1 VKINSLQAID
11 IKGKQMA
18 GTGKINNSAGKRDFS
33 VAILAGGE
41 SSRMGKN
48 KALEI
53 LGGKT
58 VIAHVIDSLRPLTN
72 DMFIVAGDVAAYEG
86 FGLPICADHYDFR
99 ASLVGIYSAIA
110 SSREERCLVVA
121 CDMPFVEPALAR
133 LLASLSA
140 GYDAVVPVSP
150 RGWEPLLA
158 VYSKSC
164 LKAMRERIKSGDLAI
179 HHVLD
184 NLKVRYVEL
193 AEMAVCCDPALVF
206 ININNVVELEKANL
220 LVPRVRKFRRQTG
233 SAAGKNGSPPLVCF
247 VGKKNSGK
255 TTFLEKLVRE
265 LISRGLTV
273 AYIKHDV
280 HGFEMDREGTDTWR
294 LTQAGAHS
302 VMISSPFA
310 MASLE
315 KVGEE
320 KNLDELA
327 KRVDGS
333 ADIIVV
339 EGFKCAGADKLEVS
353 RSARSDSLACSEDEL
368 LGIISDREEAAS
380 GLPVF
385 AIDDISGV
393 ADFLADHYEFDAGR
407 KDGEIGF

>member
-1 VKINSLQAID
+1 MDETNN
-11 IKGKQMA
+11 
-18 GTGKINNSAGKRDFS
+18 INNSAGRQDFS

-41 SSRMGKN
+41 SSRMGRN

-53 LGGKT
+53 LGGKP

-86 FGLPICADHYDFR
+86 YGLPICADHYDFR

-133 LLASLSA
+133 LLAGFSA
-140 GYDAVVPVSP
+140 GYDAVVPVSQ

-158 VYSKSC
+158 IYSKSC
-164 LKAMRERIKSGDLAI
+164 LKAMRERIESGDLAI
-179 HHVLD
+179 QHVLA

-193 AEMAVCCDPALVF
+193 AEISACCDPTLVF
-206 ININNVVELEKANL
+206 ININNVVALEKANL
-220 LVPRVRKFRRQTG
+220 LVPRVRKFRRQIG
-233 SAAGKNGSPPLVCF
+233 LVARINGSPPMVCF

-265 LISRGLTV
+265 LISRKLNV

-294 LTQAGAHS
+294 LTQAGANS
-302 VMISSPFA
+302 VMISSPMA

-315 KVGEE
+315 KVREE
-320 KNLDELA
+320 KTLDELA
-327 KRVDGS
+327 RRVDGT

-339 EGFKCAGADKLEVS
+339 EGFKCASADKLEIS
-353 RSARSDSLACSEDEL
+353 RTARSDSLACSEDEL
-368 LGIISDREEAAS
+368 LGVISDREDAAS

-385 AIDDISGV
+385 AIDDIPGV
-393 ADFLADHYEFDAGR
+393 ADFLADQYDLDTGQE
-407 KDGEIGF
+407 DGEIGL

>member
-1 VKINSLQAID
+1 MSETN
-11 IKGKQMA
+11 
-18 GTGKINNSAGKRDFS
+18 KINNPAERQDFS

-41 SSRMGKN
+41 SSRMGRN

-53 LGGKT
+53 LGGKP

-72 DMFIVAGDVAAYEG
+72 DMFIVAEDVAAYEA

-110 SSREERCLVVA
+110 SSREEQCLVVA
-121 CDMPFVEPALAR
+121 CDMPFVEPALAC
-133 LLASLSA
+133 LLAGLSE
-140 GYDAVVPVSP
+140 GYDAVVPVSR

-164 LKAMRERIKSGDLAI
+164 LKAMREQIEKGDLAI
-179 HHVLD
+179 QHVLD
-184 NLKVRYVEL
+184 DLKVRYVEI
-193 AEMAVCCDPALVF
+193 AEIAACCDPALVF
-206 ININNVVELEKANL
+206 ININNIVALEKANL
-220 LVPRVRKFRRQTG
+220 LVPRVRKFRRQIG
-233 SAAGKNGSPPLVCF
+233 LAPKIDSSPPMVCL

-265 LISRGLTV
+265 LISRELNA

-302 VMISSPFA
+302 VTISSPFA

-315 KVGEE
+315 RVGKE

-327 KRVDGS
+327 RRVDG
-333 ADIIVV
+333 AVDIIVV
-339 EGFKCAGADKLEVS
+339 EGFKCAGADKLEIS
-353 RSARSDSLACSEDEL
+353 RSERSDSLACSEDEL
-368 LGIISDREEAAS
+368 LGVISDREDAAS

-385 AIDDISGV
+385 ALDDISGV
-393 ADFLADHYEFDAGR
+393 ADFIVDKYGLEVRG
-407 KDGEIGF
+407 KDREVGL